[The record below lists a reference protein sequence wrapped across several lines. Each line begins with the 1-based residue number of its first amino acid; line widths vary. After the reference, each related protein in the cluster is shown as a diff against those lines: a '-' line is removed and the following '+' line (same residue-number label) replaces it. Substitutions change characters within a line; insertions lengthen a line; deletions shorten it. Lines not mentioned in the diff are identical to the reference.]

1 MALST
6 DGLVSLVTDSMEVF
20 EFFNK
25 DFQSR

>member
-6 DGLVSLVTDSMEVF
+6 DGLVSLVTDSTEVF